1 METQTQDNS
10 RYKWE
15 VLIIV
20 MVGTMMAAL
29 DSSIVNV
36 SVPKIMADFG
46 VGVDDIEWI
55 ITGYMLA
62 FASLMPLT
70 AWLRDRVGH
79 KSLYAA
85 SLVVFTLGSVLCGL
99 AWNLPSLIVARV
111 IQALGGG
118 AITPTGMA
126 MIAEVFDPEE
136 RGKAMGYWGV
146 GVIAGP
152 AIGPTLGGFLTEWFG
167 WRSIFLVNLPIGII
181 GLLMALNMLRKD
193 TPHPSHKKPFDT
205 WGFFFFTT
213 FLISFLLGVSKG
225 EQEGWTSNYI
235 ITCAVISIIGF
246 IGFMLVETQVEHKII
261 DITLFKNGV
270 YTMAMVVTMVRSL
283 VLYGGTFL
291 LPLFLQQVQGLEEV
305 DSGLLML
312 PGSLVLAMLMP
323 LGGRLSDKMGA
334 RILTV
339 TGLILLGVFMFLY
352 KDLDINTSKWGII
365 YPTIIRGVGLAL
377 MIAPIS
383 ALAMNAVPKHKA
395 GMASSMMNIMQQV
408 GGSLGIAILSMVLS
422 HRLHFHLGVVGE
434 NMESPTSSFGRQM
447 LILRDHVHSMGYTW
461 GQSHAVSQGLL
472 IQDLSLKSMVLS
484 FQDSFLIGCLIV
496 CGCVIIAFFLPKG
509 TVKVDPEMAAM
520 E

>member
-1 METQTQDNS
+1 METQNT

-20 MVGTMMAAL
+20 MIGTMMAAL

-62 FASLMPLT
+62 FAALMPLT
-70 AWLRDRVGH
+70 AWLRDRVGY
-79 KSLYAA
+79 KALYCTSLI
-85 SLVVFTLGSVLCGL
+85 VFTLGSVLCGL
-99 AWNLPSLIVARV
+99 AWDLPSLIVARV

-126 MIAEVFDPEE
+126 MIAEVFDPDE

-152 AIGPTLGGFLTEWFG
+152 AIGPTLGGFLTQWFG

-181 GLLMALNMLRKD
+181 GLAMAMNMLRKD
-193 TPHPSHKKPFDT
+193 VPHPSLRKPFDT
-205 WGFFFFTT
+205 WGFFFFTS
-213 FLISFLLGVSKG
+213 FLIAFLLGVSKG
-225 EQEGWTSNYI
+225 EHEGWTSNYI
-235 ITCAVISIIGF
+235 LTCAVISILGF
-246 IGFMLVETQVEHKII
+246 IGFMLVETQVENKII
-261 DITLFKNGV
+261 DITLFKNGT

-283 VLYGGTFL
+283 ALYGGTFL

-305 DSGLLML
+305 DSGLLLL

-339 TGLILLGVFMFLY
+339 TGLGLLGLFMFLY
-352 KDLDINTSKWGII
+352 KDLDMNTSHWGII
-365 YPTIIRGVGLAL
+365 YPTLIRGVGLAL

-395 GMASSMMNIMQQV
+395 GMASSMMNIMQQI

-422 HRLHFHLGVVGE
+422 HRMHYHLGIVGE
-434 NMESPTSSFGRQM
+434 NLQSSTGSMGRQM
-447 LILRDHVHSMGYTW
+447 AILSDHVHGLGYTW
-461 GQSHAVSQGLL
+461 GQSQAISQGLIL
-472 IQDLSLKSMVLS
+472 KDLNLKSMVMS
-484 FQDSFLIGCLIV
+484 FQDSFLIGALIV
-496 CGCVIIAFFLPKG
+496 AGCIIVAFFLPKG
-509 TVKVDPEMAAM
+509 KVKVDPEAAAM

>member
-1 METQTQDNS
+1 METHNS
-10 RYKWE
+10 RYKWQ

-20 MVGTMMAAL
+20 MIGTMMAAL

-70 AWLRDRVGH
+70 AWLRDRIGH
-79 KSLYAA
+79 KSLYAT
-85 SLVVFTLGSVLCGL
+85 SLIVFTLGSVLCGL
-99 AWNLPSLIVARV
+99 AWDLPSLIVARV

-152 AIGPTLGGFLTEWFG
+152 AIGPTLGGFLTQWFG

-181 GLLMALNMLRKD
+181 GLVMAMKMLRKD
-193 TPHPSHKKPFDT
+193 TPHPHHKKPFDT
-205 WGFFFFTT
+205 WGFFFFTS
-213 FLISFLLGVSKG
+213 FLIAFLLGVSKG
-225 EQEGWTSNYI
+225 EHEGWTSNYI
-235 ITCAVISIIGF
+235 ITCGIISVLGF
-246 IGFMLVETQVEHKII
+246 IGFMLVETQVENKII
-261 DITLFKNGV
+261 DITLFRNGTF
-270 YTMAMVVTMVRSL
+270 TMAMVVTMVRSL
-283 VLYGGTFL
+283 ALYGGTFL
-291 LPLFLQQVQGLEEV
+291 LPLFLQQIQGLEEV
-305 DSGLLML
+305 DSGLLLL
-312 PGSLVLAMLMP
+312 PGSALLAILMP

-334 RILTV
+334 RILTIS
-339 TGLILLGVFMFLY
+339 GLALVGLFMFLY
-352 KDLDINTSKWGII
+352 KDLDMNTSKWGVI
-365 YPTIIRGVGLAL
+365 YPTLIRGVGLAL

-383 ALAMNAVPKHKA
+383 ALAMNSVPKHKA
-395 GMASSMMNIMQQV
+395 GMASSMMNIMQQI

-422 HRLHFHLGVVGE
+422 HRMHYHLGVIGE
-434 NMESPTSSFGRQM
+434 NLANQTGGFTRQM
-447 LILRDHVHSMGYTW
+447 IILRDHVHSLGYTW
-461 GQSHAVSQGLL
+461 GQSQTISQGLL
-472 IQDLSLKSMVLS
+472 IKDLNLKSMVLS
-484 FQDSFLIGCLIV
+484 FQDSFLVGALIV
-496 CGCVIIAFFLPKG
+496 GGCILIAFFLPKG
-509 TVKVDPEMAAM
+509 KVKVDPQAAAM

>member
-1 METQTQDNS
+1 METQNS

-20 MVGTMMAAL
+20 MIGTMMAAL

-36 SVPKIMADFG
+36 SVPNIMADFG

-70 AWLRDRVGH
+70 AWLRDRIGH
-79 KSLYAA
+79 KSLYAV
-85 SLVVFTLGSVLCGL
+85 SLIVFTLGSVLCGL
-99 AWNLPSLIVARV
+99 AWDLPSLIVARV

-126 MIAEVFDPEE
+126 MITEVFEPEE
-136 RGKAMGYWGV
+136 RGKALGYWGV

-181 GLLMALNMLRKD
+181 GLVMAMKMLRKD
-193 TPHPSHKKPFDT
+193 VPQPHQRRAFDT

-225 EQEGWTSNYI
+225 EHEGWLSNYI
-235 ITCAVISIIGF
+235 ITCGIIAVLGF
-246 IGFMLVETQVEHKII
+246 IGFMLVETQVENRII
-261 DITLFKNGV
+261 DITLFKNGTF
-270 YTMAMVVTMVRSL
+270 TMAMVVTMVRSL
-283 VLYGGTFL
+283 ALYGGTFL
-291 LPLFLQQVQGLEEV
+291 LPLFLQQIQGLEEV

-323 LGGRLSDKMGA
+323 VGGRLSDKMGA
-334 RILTV
+334 RLLTI
-339 TGLILLGVFMFLY
+339 TGLVLLGVFMFLY
-352 KDLDINTSKWGII
+352 KDLDVNTSKWGII
-365 YPTIIRGVGLAL
+365 YPTLIRGVGLAL
-377 MIAPIS
+377 MISPIS
-383 ALAMNAVPKHKA
+383 ALAMNSVPKHKA
-395 GMASSMMNIMQQV
+395 GMASSMMNIMQQI

-422 HRLHFHLGVVGE
+422 HRMHYHLGIVGE
-434 NMESPTSSFGRQM
+434 NLANQTGGFARQAA
-447 LILRDHVHSMGYTW
+447 ILRDHVHSLGYTW
-461 GQSHAVSQGLL
+461 GQSQAVSQGLL
-472 IQDLSLKSMVLS
+472 IRDLNLKSMVLS
-484 FQDSFLIGCLIV
+484 FLDSFLVGALIV
-496 CGCVIIAFFLPKG
+496 AGCVFIAFFLPKG
-509 TVKVDPEMAAM
+509 KVKVDPEVAAM